1 MVWSP
6 YMGDGPLGMQF
17 GEWETIPAFS
27 AKVFSSNKIR
37 ISTFAAFEELG
48 PEAGADIGA
57 DPNISG
63 MWKEHAIL
71 DSQYTDLGHYQG
83 PGAPFIYTGN
93 TTTATPFHVRWTFAR
108 TGWDN
113 DFIQTRMIE
122 MSGQKRFRN
131 QENDALEKMKAFLLR
146 HEWEML
152 GVNTFGQGGFDFP
165 GNSPEPT
172 GMLPALRNTNDYYDL
187 PRFAN
192 GHIDSVNRNGDVVA
206 PGTLYNYIDFLMDL
220 VEQNDEPPPFIWFT
234 NRTGGTKRVF
244 KSEMQNV
251 YRGGTGTHIVQT
263 NQTLD
268 GPFMRYQGID
278 YQNYDDKMLVI
289 FDNHIPG
296 RGIGFADN
304 TLVGA
309 QMQYYEKKWVQGF
322 YFNEPLHA
330 PGGPSDLFSN
340 YFNVFCWF
348 HQIFHVPPAWVLSEN
363 LTYPGV

>member
-1 MVWSP
+1 MVWAP
-6 YMGDGPLGMQF
+6 YMGDGPQGMQY

-37 ISTFAAFEELG
+37 ISTFAAIEELG
-48 PEAGADIGA
+48 PEVGADMGA

-63 MWKEHAIL
+63 MWKEHAVL

-83 PGAPFIYTGN
+83 PNAPFIYTGN
-93 TTTATPFHVRWTFAR
+93 TTTATPFHVRWSFAR

-131 QENDALEKMKAFLLR
+131 QENDALEKMKGFLLR
-146 HEWEML
+146 HEYEML
-152 GVNTFGQGGFDFP
+152 GVNTFGQGGFDDV
-165 GNSPEPT
+165 GNSPEPV
-172 GMLPALRNTNDYYDL
+172 GIIPALRNTNPYYDL

-192 GHIDSVNRNGDVVA
+192 GHINSVNRTGDIVA
-206 PGTLYNYIDFLMDL
+206 AGELYNYIDLLMDL
-220 VEQNDEPPPFIWFT
+220 VEENDEPPPFMWLT
-234 NRTGGTKRVF
+234 NRRCKRTW
-244 KSEMQNV
+244 KSEMINV
-251 YRGGTGTHIVQT
+251 YTGGTGTHNVIA

-278 YQNYDDKMLVI
+278 YMNYDDKLLVI
-289 FDNHIPG
+289 FDSNIPG
-296 RGIGFADN
+296 DGTGAANN
-304 TLVGA
+304 TLIGL
-309 QMQYYEKKWVQGF
+309 QLQYYEKKWVQAF

-330 PGGPSDLFSN
+330 PGGADDLFSN
-340 YFNVFCWF
+340 YYNVFAWW
-348 HQIFHVPPAWVLSEN
+348 HQVLHVPPAWVLSEM